1 MTSQAADHR
10 RATAERNVAAIL
22 DATAALLSQQG
33 TASIAA
39 VAAQAGVSR
48 VTVYAHFPERGQAD
62 GSFRADVPAGWLV
75 TSFFALIHACAGDV
89 HAGWLDAGDAQRVL
103 TLTVTDLFAGGRR

>member
-10 RATAERNVAAIL
+10 RATAEAIVRSHQAAC
-22 DATAALLSQQG
+22 
-33 TASIAA
+33 
-39 VAAQAGVSR
+39 
-48 VTVYAHFPERGQAD
+48 
-62 GSFRADVPAGWLV
+62 WLV

-89 HAGWLDAGDAQRVL
+89 HAGRLDAVDAQRVL